1 MQAQDGQV
9 SARVKRRVVRI
20 ERSVLRKNE
29 TAAAAL
35 RERWAADGTFTVNVL
50 SGPGSGK
57 TTLLEQTIGPL
68 ATRYRVGVLAGDQ
81 ATDNDAQRLG
91 RNVPARQIV
100 TAVECRLDAV
110 MIENALANWDAGPF
124 DLLLIE
130 NVGNLICPAEYDL
143 GEALRVVL
151 FSVADGEEIPLKYPL
166 AFNTA
171 HVALVTKIDLVDA
184 LAFDRPRAHANV
196 QQVQPG
202 VPVLELSARTGAG
215 MTAWIRLLDELC
227 AQRTR
232 PREAA
237 PA

>member
-1 MQAQDGQV
+1 
-9 SARVKRRVVRI
+9 
-20 ERSVLRKNE
+20 
-29 TAAAAL
+29 
-35 RERWAADGTFTVNVL
+35 F
-50 SGPGSGK
+50 
-57 TTLLEQTIGPL
+57 
-68 ATRYRVGVLAGDQ
+68 
-81 ATDNDAQRLG
+81 
-91 RNVPARQIV
+91 
-100 TAVECRLDAV
+100 
-110 MIENALANWDAGPF
+110 
-124 DLLLIE
+124 IE

-143 GEALRVVL
+143 GEDVRAVL
-151 FSVADGEEIPLKYPL
+151 FSVTEGEDKPLKYPL